1 MDGKTSFQHYN
12 EIYFLLLLLFGKA
25 DPQPQLPPQPA
36 QLPEAQAELFPNA
49 LYPRQIKYPAAAAP
63 INPTMTVSMFIPPI
77 Y

>member
-1 MDGKTSFQHYN
+1 MVHFN
-12 EIYFLLLLLFGKA
+12 EIYFLLSVWPVA
-25 DPQPQLPPQPA
+25 AEPQPQPPLQPA
-36 QLPEAQAELFPNA
+36 QFPEAQAELFPNA